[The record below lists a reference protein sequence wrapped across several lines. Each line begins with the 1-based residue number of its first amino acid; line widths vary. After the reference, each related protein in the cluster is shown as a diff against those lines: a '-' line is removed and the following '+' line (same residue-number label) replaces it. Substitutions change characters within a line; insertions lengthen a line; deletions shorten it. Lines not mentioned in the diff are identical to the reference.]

1 MRLKKLF
8 IVLFAFNLLMA
19 CSEGGDCFVADSV
32 EKIEELHINDTRYF
46 LYLRTSGFNEK
57 ESFYELYDKE
67 PIFDNCKKAGIRPVS
82 DLHVDTSAG
91 TPVKLI
97 IKNNKL
103 SLLFSNNANDSVGL
117 REVLIEVNITD
128 KKPTL

>member
-8 IVLFAFNLLMA
+8 IVLFTFNILVA
-19 CSEGGDCFVADSV
+19 CSADNDCFVADSV
-32 EKIEELHINDTRYF
+32 EKIEELYINDTTYF

-67 PIFDNCKKAGIRPVS
+67 PTFDGCRQTDVRPVS
-82 DLHVDTSAG
+82 DLHVDTSEG

-103 SLLFSNNANDSVGL
+103 NLLFSNNASDSVDL
-117 REVLIEVNITD
+117 RKVLIEVNIAD